1 MRSFLVI
8 GLGRFGSSVARELA
22 SLGQEV
28 LALDE
33 DEENVQHIAD
43 DVTQAICGDAKE
55 ESVLRSVG
63 ARNFDCCIVAV
74 GTDMEAVSYT
84 HLISVRADRQ
94 SHPAACRYGDAGIRW

>member
-8 GLGRFGSSVARELA
+8 GLGRFGSALARELA

-43 DVTQAICGDAKE
+43 DVTQAFAATRRMKRCC
-55 ESVLRSVG
+55 
-63 ARNFDCCIVAV
+63 AR
-74 GTDMEAVSYT
+74 
-84 HLISVRADRQ
+84 SVRAI
-94 SHPAACRYGDAGIRW
+94 SIAASLLWVQIWKRAF